1 MKKTLKLTSLLF
13 TLILAVSVVFTGC
26 GNGRKDSTT
35 KGTTE
40 NNNAS
45 ATTEDNLVDDA
56 EDALMMWQMELEMRQ
71 MISQMVLITM
81 TMHMI
86 IY

>member
-1 MKKTLKLTSLLF
+1 MKKTMKLASFIFALT
-13 TLILAVSVVFTGC
+13 LAVSVVLTGC

-45 ATTEDNLVDDA
+45 NTTEDNLVDDA
-56 EDALMMWQMELEMRQ
+56 EDAVDALVVIVQVGQWIGDKIALKLTRK
-71 MISQMVLITM
+71 
-81 TMHMI
+81 
-86 IY
+86 